1 MMRKGALRG
10 LDQDVP
16 QLGVLNLLVTHA
28 RADATTVEHVV
39 GAIILAATELARLDA
54 LFAGLADL
62 IETFGRRQ
70 SRATFG
76 GVELHPGAVRAYLET
91 GSLR

>member
-1 MMRKGALRG
+1 MRKGALRG

-28 RADATTVEHVV
+28 RIDATTVEHVV
-39 GAIILAATELARLDA
+39 GAIIQAATELGRLDP
-54 LFAGLADL
+54 LFAGLAEL
-62 IETFGRRQ
+62 IETFRSQ
-70 SRATFG
+70 SRATPELG
-76 GVELHPGAVRAYLET
+76 GVELHAGAIRAYLET

>member
-1 MMRKGALRG
+1 MRKGALRG

-62 IETFGRRQ
+62 IEAFGRQ